1 MDNETTAALSRP
13 IPLRLVVLCAL
24 AFHGP
29 LLLMRIP
36 ANSFDANFHMSMASH
51 YAHHWFEP
59 WNEKVFAGFS
69 QTTYP
74 PLIHQW
80 IAMISHLT
88 GLTLAYMIVQLI
100 GVLLLP
106 VGVYKFAELWTTR
119 RAASYA
125 ALASIFLGALCQLV
139 YMDGQIGTTSATA
152 LFLVGL
158 PFAYKYVVAG
168 RTRDLLLGLVIVC
181 TAAAAHHATL
191 LFGMLFFV
199 PPLLWRALSDWRQ
212 RNGGDAWSIPVRRT
226 AMFALLSAAGILLV
240 LLPYVLI
247 ILKDPIRQ
255 IPIPHLSRA
264 NYLKEP
270 VWGLHYWLVPF
281 GSVVLALPYIFYKGI
296 ERRLL
301 PLFLGFYFA
310 LIFGL
315 GGTTPLAR
323 WLLGRAFEVLTFERF
338 TFWALILATPFVGML
353 AAALID
359 RYHKRAAIGLVVAMV
374 APACLAVAWNTYFP
388 LIGPEPDIDPIV
400 NFLNQKGHHQYR
412 YLTLGYANAMSKI
425 ACYTNAPS
433 VDGEYNSGRTLPEM
447 TRHGVGQ
454 LSSAKYYGTD
464 GILALS
470 EMLKHAPFYG
480 LRYIFVH
487 DSYYEPLLTFAGWR
501 EIEQYN
507 HGETTVWTTNGIP
520 TAHPIPS
527 PFRPP
532 MWQGIMWGIV
542 PFGTSLLAIVLAFFS
557 WKEDQKSCEGE
568 DETPDAT
575 GGSTTHEH
583 EPEYSSPGSGHAALT
598 ARSIEI
604 SREDTGAL
612 WLGLHSQPPAGLSN
626 DSLGQQPASS

>member
-1 MDNETTAALSRP
+1 MENKTTAPLSRP
-13 IPLRLVVLCAL
+13 LPLKLVVLCAL

-51 YAHHWFEP
+51 YAHHWFDP
-59 WNEKVFAGFS
+59 WNEKSFAGFS

-74 PLIHQW
+74 PLTHQW
-80 IAMISHLT
+80 IAMISHVT

-100 GVLLLP
+100 VLLLLP
-106 VGVYKFAELWTTR
+106 VGVYLFAELWVSK

-125 ALASIFLGALCQLV
+125 AFASIFLGALCQLV
-139 YMDGQIGTTSATA
+139 YLDGQIGTTSATA
-152 LFLVGL
+152 LFLLAL
-158 PFAYKYVVAG
+158 PFAYRYVVEG
-168 RTRDLLLGLVIVC
+168 KTRDLLLGLCISS

-199 PPLLWRALSDWRQ
+199 PPLIWLAVSDWHT
-212 RNGGDAWSIPVRRT
+212 RNPESSRATPIRRT
-226 AMFALLSAAGILLV
+226 AIFSVLAGVGILVV
-240 LLPYVLI
+240 LLPYFLI
-247 ILKDPIRQ
+247 LLKDPIRQ
-255 IPIPHLSRA
+255 IPIPHLSRS

-270 VWGLHYWLVPF
+270 IWGMHYWLIPF
-281 GSVVLALPYIFYKGI
+281 GTIVLALPYIFWKGT

-315 GGTTPLAR
+315 GGTTPLPR
-323 WLLGRAFEVLTFERF
+323 LLLGRAFEVLTFERF
-338 TFWALILATPFVGML
+338 TFWALILALPFVGLL
-353 AAALID
+353 AIDLVD
-359 RYHKRAAIGLVVAMV
+359 RYRKRAAIALVAAVV
-374 APACLAVAWNTYFP
+374 APACLAVAWNAYFP
-388 LIGPEPDIDPIV
+388 LIGPAPDVDPIV
-400 NFLNQKGHHQYR
+400 NFLNQKGRDQYR

-433 VDGEYNSGRTLPEM
+433 VDGEYNSARTLPEM

-454 LSSAKYYGTD
+454 LSSAKYYGAD

-470 EMLKHAPFYG
+470 EMLNHAPRYG
-480 LRYIFVH
+480 LKYIFVH

-501 EIEQYN
+501 QIEDYN

-520 TAHPIPS
+520 PAHSIPS

-542 PFGTSLLAIVLAFFS
+542 PFGTSLVTIFLAFLS
-557 WKEDQKSCEGE
+557 WKDTRESSDGEGE
-568 DETPDAT
+568 TTDVINLNQDVEPELTSHGSGQAALSALSMETPT
-575 GGSTTHEH
+575 VQNNGS
-583 EPEYSSPGSGHAALT
+583 
-598 ARSIEI
+598 
-604 SREDTGAL
+604 
-612 WLGLHSQPPAGLSN
+612 WLSLHSQPSARLSG
-626 DSLGQQPASS
+626 DSIRQQPESR